1 MLKLSG
7 RSGKHVVLKSAGAL
21 ALAVVITG
29 CGSGEESPAQGSAEA
44 LLLPV
49 SVNEIKVSLVNKVSD
64 PFWTGKWNAPQNEQ
78 DWREVE
84 HLAYQVELGGA
95 LMKFQ
100 GTGPM
105 DETWINNPDWQQLA
119 EQLSQDG
126 ARAVNAVRSRNRE
139 LMDRAGAQL
148 IETCEACHRA
158 FKPDLPTLDMYGSQV
173 ELPPVSL

>member
-1 MLKLSG
+1 MFSKT
-7 RSGKHVVLKSAGAL
+7 AGVL
-21 ALAVVITG
+21 ALMATLVA
-29 CGSGEESPAQGSAEA
+29 CGGDDSPAGQAAVAE
-44 LLLPV
+44 LVLPIGI
-49 SVNEIKVSLVNKVSD
+49 NEVKVSLVNKVSD

-95 LMKFQ
+95 LMKFR

-105 DETWINNPDWQQLA
+105 DETWVSNPDWQQLA

-158 FKPDLPTLDMYGSQV
+158 FGDNIPTLDMYGSQV